1 MHISVNAYTVAQE
14 LMRMKA
20 VGCVII
26 NFRVISMHHFIKTEG
41 PLQSVPFA

>member
-1 MHISVNAYTVAQE
+1 MHISVNAHTVVQE

-20 VGCVII
+20 VGCII

-41 PLQSVPFA
+41 PLQSVSFA